1 MRTAV
6 YTVSEEKCVKL
17 CLPQFRKKSPPY
29 ILWEIAPSREMVR
42 GFPTTK
48 VRGETHRACP
58 FVSVLCLCSC
68 ERVPEAR
75 RALSEKRIEEANRGS
90 KPSRLSMDQPTN
102 RIEEVEIEKRHKTKD
117 SNSMD
122 RVAMLPEYPRPLAHA
137 SPRYCSSSQ
146 DAAIF
151 VAPVDDLSPLLVG
164 ESTVHS

>member
-17 CLPQFRKKSPPY
+17 CLPQFFEIRLFTREKN
-29 ILWEIAPSREMVR
+29 IAPLYMGNRPLKMVR

-122 RVAMLPEYPRPLAHA
+122 RVAICSPNPRPLAHA
-137 SPRYCSSSQ
+137 SPR
-146 DAAIF
+146 
-151 VAPVDDLSPLLVG
+151 
-164 ESTVHS
+164 TVIALPRRTQQFSLHP

>member
-1 MRTAV
+1 MSEDSGLYSVRREVCEIMSATVFRNTAL
-6 YTVSEEKCVKL
+6 YA
-17 CLPQFRKKSPPY
+17 RKKYRPPIY
-29 ILWEIAPSREMVR
+29 GQYMGNRPLKMVR

-122 RVAMLPEYPRPLAHA
+122 RVAMLPEPSPFSSCFSALLLFLAGR
-137 SPRYCSSSQ
+137 SNFRC
-146 DAAIF
+146 
-151 VAPVDDLSPLLVG
+151 
-164 ESTVHS
+164 TRR